1 MSLENGQL
9 LSHYRVL
16 SRLGAG
22 GMGEVYLAED
32 VRLGRKLAL
41 KIVAARLAQDE
52 DRLQRFQW
60 EARSVSAL
68 NHPNVITI
76 YDIGEA
82 DGRHFIATEFIDGET
97 LRARVSAGPLPPAL
111 AVDLLVQTA
120 RGLEAAHALGIVH
133 RDIKPENVMIR
144 PDGLVKVLDFGLAK
158 LVSDDSPASA
168 DVTSAFATLKGEV
181 LGTVA
186 YMSPEQARGLLVDAR
201 SDVFSLGV
209 VCYEMLS
216 GRSPFLGETPIDT
229 LAAVLNREPASLS
242 HLPGVG
248 AALDQAVRHA
258 LEKDRDRRWPSTSS
272 FADAVR
278 EAIGGVTASEGRA
291 VDTQLAL
298 NARATGAIEMP
309 AAPARETSEK
319 PTASSARSRRRRSI
333 DSLAVLP
340 FVNASRDDELEYL
353 GDGLTECLINNLS
366 QIPNLRV
373 MARGTVYRY
382 KGRDADPQ
390 QIGRELGVKV
400 VLTGRIVQVA
410 DRFRIA
416 VELADAGDGSQI
428 WGSQFT
434 RAPSDLLLVE
444 EEIAREVSDALKL
457 SMATAVR
464 RRLRRSAPA
473 SASALEL
480 YLKGRYFW
488 HKRSQDALRTA
499 ADFFERAIAD
509 DPNFAP
515 AHSGLADSYALM
527 GAGYTADQGLGR
539 IDRAREAAER
549 ALALDE
555 TLAEAHAS
563 LAYIKLRFDWEWEI
577 AEREFRA
584 ALSLN
589 PGHVQSI
596 QWYGMF
602 LASRGRSEEAM
613 RELTRARELDPL
625 SQAVQSGIGRVLH
638 FEGRYDE
645 AIAAF
650 TRILQTDPSFTPSRL
665 DLSLS
670 LMAKGEL
677 DRAVVELDAAAA
689 KLGNLSSILMLRAWC
704 DAKSG
709 RMDLARATYT
719 ELEAQSR
726 DGRASCDELAL
737 LAILVGDEA
746 RAPEILE
753 EACQRKAPLLTYVNV
768 EPIIRHLLHHAPC
781 RPILRRYGLLIE

>member
-1 MSLENGQL
+1 MSLESGQL

-32 VRLGRKLAL
+32 LRLGRKLAL
-41 KIVAARLAQDE
+41 KIVSARLAQNE
-52 DRLQRFQW
+52 DWLRRFQW

-97 LRARVSAGPLPPAL
+97 LRARISAGPLRPAL
-111 AVDLLVQTA
+111 AVELVGQAA

-144 PDGLVKVLDFGLAK
+144 RDGLVKVLDFGLAK
-158 LVSDDSPASA
+158 LVADDSPASA
-168 DVTSAFATLKGEV
+168 DVTGAFETMKGEI

-186 YMSPEQARGLLVDAR
+186 YMSPEQARGQLVDAR
-201 SDVFSLGV
+201 SDVFSLAV
-209 VCYEMLS
+209 VFYEMLS
-216 GRSPFLGETPIDT
+216 GRPPFLGETPMDT
-229 LAAVLNREPASLS
+229 LAAVLSQEPASLR

-248 AALDQAVRHA
+248 AALDHAVRHA
-258 LEKDRDRRWPSTSS
+258 LEKDRAKRWPSTGS

-278 EAIGGVTASEGRA
+278 DALGGVTAARGG
-291 VDTQLAL
+291 VDRPSAL
-298 NARATGAIEMP
+298 DARATGVVELP
-309 AAPARETSEK
+309 AAPGRETSEK
-319 PTASSARSRRRRSI
+319 ATGSSGRGRRRRGI

-340 FVNASRDDELEYL
+340 FVNASRDEELEYL
-353 GDGLTECLINNLS
+353 GDGLTESLINNLS
-366 QIPNLRV
+366 QIPKLRV

-390 QIGRELGVKV
+390 QIGRELGVKA
-400 VLTGRIVQVA
+400 VLSGRIVQVA

-416 VELADAGDGSQI
+416 VELVDASDGSQL
-428 WGSQFT
+428 WGSQFA
-434 RAPSDLLLVE
+434 RPPSDLLLVE
-444 EEIAREVSDALKL
+444 EEIAREITDALKL
-457 SMATAVR
+457 SVAPPCAAGCSGR
-464 RRLRRSAPA
+464 RPA

-488 HKRSQDALRTA
+488 NKRSQEALQKA

-509 DPNFAP
+509 DPDFAL
-515 AHSGLADSYALM
+515 AHAGLADSYALM
-527 GAGYTADQGLGR
+527 GTGYTAVQGVGR

-555 TLAEAHAS
+555 TIAEAHAS
-563 LAYIKLRFDWEWEI
+563 LAYIKSRFDWEWEL
-577 AEREFRA
+577 AEREFRT

-589 PGHVQSI
+589 PGHVHSR

-602 LASRGRSEEAM
+602 LAGRGRSEEAM

-625 SQAVQSGIGRVLH
+625 SSSVQSGIGRVLH

-650 TRILQTDPSFTPSRL
+650 TRISRPIRRL
-665 DLSLS
+665 H
-670 LMAKGEL
+670 
-677 DRAVVELDAAAA
+677 R
-689 KLGNLSSILMLRAWC
+689 RAWIY
-704 DAKSG
+704 
-709 RMDLARATYT
+709 R
-719 ELEAQSR
+719 
-726 DGRASCDELAL
+726 
-737 LAILVGDEA
+737 
-746 RAPEILE
+746 
-753 EACQRKAPLLTYVNV
+753 
-768 EPIIRHLLHHAPC
+768 C
-781 RPILRRYGLLIE
+781 R

>member
-1 MSLENGQL
+1 MSLEIGQL
-9 LSHYRVL
+9 LSHYRVV
-16 SRLGAG
+16 SSLGAG

-41 KIVAARLAQDE
+41 KIVSAQLAQNE
-52 DRLQRFQW
+52 DRLRRFQW
-60 EARSVSAL
+60 EARSISAL

-82 DGRHFIATEFIDGET
+82 DGRHFIATEFIEGET
-97 LRARVSAGPLPPAL
+97 LRARVSAGPLRPAL
-111 AVDLLVQTA
+111 AVDLVVQAA
-120 RGLEAAHALGIVH
+120 RGLAAAHALGIVH

-144 PDGLVKVLDFGLAK
+144 HDGLVKVLDFGLAK
-158 LVSDDSPASA
+158 FVSDDDPVSTA
-168 DVTSAFATLKGEV
+168 VTGAFETMQGEI

-209 VCYEMLS
+209 VLYEMLS
-216 GRSPFLGETPIDT
+216 GRPPFLSETPMDT

-242 HLPGVG
+242 HLPDVG
-248 AALDQAVRHA
+248 AALDRAILHA
-258 LEKDRDRRWPSTSS
+258 LEKERDRRWPSMAS

-278 EAIGGVTASEGRA
+278 EAGGGVTASGGRTI
-291 VDTQLAL
+291 DRQTAL
-298 NARATGAIEMP
+298 DARTTSVIDQP

-319 PTASSARSRRRRSI
+319 APTPFARSRRRI

-340 FVNASRDDELEYL
+340 FVNATRDDELEYL

-366 QIPNLRV
+366 QIPKLRV

-390 QIGRELGVKV
+390 QIGRELGVKAV
-400 VLTGRIVQVA
+400 VSGRIVQVS

-416 VELADAGDGSQI
+416 VELVDAGDGSRM

-434 RAPSDLLLVE
+434 RPPSDLLLVE
-444 EEIAREVSDALKL
+444 EEIAREITAALKL
-457 SMATAVR
+457 NMATAVR
-464 RRLRRSAPA
+464 RRLRRPAPA
-473 SASALEL
+473 SASALDL

-488 HKRSQDALRTA
+488 NKRSQDALQKA

-509 DPNFAP
+509 DPNFAL
-515 AHSGLADSYALM
+515 AHSGLADSYTLM
-527 GAGYTADQGLGR
+527 GAGYTAVQGVGR

-589 PGHVQSI
+589 PGHVQSR

-602 LASRGRSEEAM
+602 LASRRRSEEAM

-625 SQAVQSGIGRVLH
+625 SPSVQSSIGRVLH

-650 TRILQTDPSFTPSRL
+650 TRILQTDPSFTPSRM

-677 DRAVVELDAAAA
+677 DRAVIELDAVASQ
-689 KLGNLSSILMLRAWC
+689 LGPLSSILMLRAWC
-704 DAKSG
+704 DAKGS
-709 RMDLARATYT
+709 RMDRARTTYT
-719 ELEAQSR
+719 ELEAQHR
-726 DGRASCDELAL
+726 EGKASSDELAL
-737 LAILVGDEA
+737 LALLVGQES

-753 EACQRKAPLLTYVNV
+753 DACRRKAPLLTYVNV
-768 EPIIRHLLHHAPC
+768 EPIIRHLLHHEPC

>member
-1 MSLENGQL
+1 MSFENGHI
-9 LSHYRVL
+9 LSHYRVVA
-16 SRLGAG
+16 RLGAG

-32 VRLGRKLAL
+32 LRLGRKLAL
-41 KIVAARLAQDE
+41 KIVSARFAQDE
-52 DRLQRFQW
+52 DRLRRFQW

-111 AVDLLVQTA
+111 ALDLLVQAA

-144 PDGLVKVLDFGLAK
+144 RDGLVKVLDFGLAK
-158 LVSDDSPASA
+158 LVSDDSPVNA
-168 DVTSAFATLKGEV
+168 DVTGAFETLKGEI

-209 VCYEMLS
+209 VFYEMLS
-216 GRSPFLGETPIDT
+216 GSPPFLGETPMDT
-229 LAAVLNREPASLS
+229 VAAVLNSEPASLR
-242 HLPGVG
+242 HLPGAG
-248 AALDQAVRHA
+248 AALDCAVRQA
-258 LEKDRDRRWPSTSS
+258 LEKDRDRRWPSTGS

-278 EAIGGVTASEGRA
+278 EAVGGVTASGGRA
-291 VDTQLAL
+291 VDRQPTLD
-298 NARATGAIEMP
+298 ARATVAVDVP
-309 AAPARETSEK
+309 AAPARETSDRG
-319 PTASSARSRRRRSI
+319 TASAGGSRRRRGI

-353 GDGLTECLINNLS
+353 GDGLTESLINNLS
-366 QIPNLRV
+366 QIPRLRV

-382 KGRDADPQ
+382 KGRDVDPQ
-390 QIGRELGVKV
+390 QIGRELGVKA
-400 VLTGRIVQVA
+400 VLSGRIVQVA

-416 VELADAGDGSQI
+416 VELADAGDGSRI

-434 RAPSDLLLVE
+434 RPPSDLLVVE
-444 EEIAREVSDALKL
+444 EEIADEITEALKL

-464 RRLRRSAPA
+464 RRLHRPAPA

-488 HKRSQDALRTA
+488 NKRSQDALQKA
-499 ADFFERAIAD
+499 ADFFERAIAE
-509 DPNFAP
+509 DPDFAL

-527 GAGYTADQGLGR
+527 GTGYTAVQGVGR
-539 IDRAREAAER
+539 LDRAREAAER

-563 LAYIKLRFDWEWEI
+563 LAYIKSRFDWDWEI
-577 AEREFRA
+577 AEREFRT

-589 PGHVQSI
+589 PGHVHSR

-602 LASRGRSEEAM
+602 LAARGRSEEAM

-625 SQAVQSGIGRVLH
+625 SPSVQSGIGRVLH

-650 TRILQTDPSFTPSRL
+650 TRILQTDPSFTPSRM

-677 DRAVVELDAAAA
+677 DRAVVELDALAA
-689 KLGNLSSILMLRAWC
+689 KLGRLSSILMLRAWC

-709 RMDLARATYT
+709 RMDLARSTYD
-719 ELEAQSR
+719 ELEAQSCE
-726 DGRASCDELAL
+726 GKASSDELAL
-737 LAILVGDEA
+737 LAILVGHEA
-746 RAPEILE
+746 QAPGMLE
-753 EACQRKAPLLTYVNV
+753 DACQRKAPLLTYVNV
-768 EPIIRHLLHHAPC
+768 EPIIRHVLHHERC

>member
-1 MSLENGQL
+1 MSFEHGQL

-32 VRLGRKLAL
+32 LRLGRKLAL
-41 KIVAARLAQDE
+41 KIVSARLAQDE
-52 DRLQRFQW
+52 DRLRRFQW

-82 DGRHFIATEFIDGET
+82 EGRHFIATEFIDGET
-97 LRARVSAGPLPPAL
+97 LRDRLNAGRLPPVLAL
-111 AVDLLVQTA
+111 DLVVQAA
-120 RGLEAAHALGIVH
+120 RGLDAAHALGIVH

-144 PDGLVKVLDFGLAK
+144 RDGLVKVLDFGLAK
-158 LVSDDSPASA
+158 LVSDDSRVGS
-168 DVTSAFATLKGEV
+168 DVTSAFETMKGEI

-209 VCYEMLS
+209 VLYEMLS
-216 GRSPFLGETPIDT
+216 GSPPFLGETPIDT
-229 LAAVLNREPASLS
+229 LAAVLNREAASLS

-248 AALDQAVRHA
+248 AALDRAVQRA
-258 LEKDRDRRWPSTSS
+258 LEKNRDRRWPSVCS
-272 FADAVR
+272 FTDAVH
-278 EAIGGVTASEGRA
+278 EALGAGTASAGRA
-291 VDTQLAL
+291 VDREPALA
-298 NARATGAIEMP
+298 
-309 AAPARETSEK
+309 
-319 PTASSARSRRRRSI
+319 ARSRRRGVI

-340 FVNASRDDELEYL
+340 FVNATRDDELEYL
-353 GDGLTECLINNLS
+353 GDGLTESLINNLS
-366 QIPNLRV
+366 QIPKLRV

-390 QIGRELGVKV
+390 LIGRELGVKA
-400 VLTGRIVQVA
+400 VLSGRILQVA

-416 VELADAGDGSQI
+416 VELANAGDGSQI

-434 RAPSDLLLVE
+434 RPASDLLQVE
-444 EEIAREVSDALKL
+444 EEIASEITEALKL

-464 RRLRRSAPA
+464 RRLHRPAPA

-488 HKRSQDALRTA
+488 NKRSQNALQKA

-509 DPNFAP
+509 DPDFAP

-527 GAGYTADQGLGR
+527 SAGYTAVQGLGR
-539 IDRAREAAER
+539 IDRARVAAER

-563 LAYIKLRFDWEWEI
+563 LAYIKSRFDWEWEI

-589 PGHVQSI
+589 PGHVHSR

-602 LASRGRSEEAM
+602 LAARGRSEDAM

-625 SQAVQSGIGRVLH
+625 SPSVQSGIGRVLH
-638 FEGRYDE
+638 FEGRYDD

-650 TRILQTDPSFTPSRL
+650 TRILQTDPSFTPSRM

-670 LMAKGEL
+670 LMAKGDL
-677 DRAVVELDAAAA
+677 DRAVVELDAVAAQI
-689 KLGNLSSILMLRAWC
+689 GRLSSVLMLKAWC

-709 RMDLARATYT
+709 RMDRALATYT
-719 ELEAQSR
+719 ELETQNR
-726 DGRASCDELAL
+726 DGTASSDELAL
-737 LAILVGDEA
+737 LAILVGHES
-746 RAPEILE
+746 RAPEMLE
-753 EACQRKAPLLTYVNV
+753 EACRRKAPLLTYVNV
-768 EPIIRHLLHHAPC
+768 EPIIRHLLHHEPC